1 MGSQGGGSK
10 ERRQPAGAER
20 ASERE
25 RERERGAVT
34 MNQLIQSQLESNLLN
49 IANTIEQSLD
59 DEMHRYAQT
68 RKYSWTLHTLVHTDT
83 VAVC

>member
-1 MGSQGGGSK
+1 MGSQEGGQKRDVSPQARR
-10 ERRQPAGAER
+10 ER
-20 ASERE
+20 ERE

-59 DEMHRYAQT
+59 DEMHRYGQT